1 LNLDLRNRTILVTG
15 AAQGLG
21 LGIARRLAGSGA
33 RLALVD
39 CNPAVADQIADPIFA
54 ESAISIVKDL
64 AAPDAA
70 AEVTNSALAKF
81 GHLDGLVNC
90 AAWSFHKPLL
100 DTTVSEFDRVIA
112 VNQRAPYFL
121 IQEFAKALDEGI
133 ADPCVVNIASVNAGI
148 GNKNL
153 TAYAST
159 KGALVAM
166 GRAIAV
172 ELAPRIRIVT
182 ISPGA
187 VLTKYTESL
196 IAQGEIDVER
206 LLDRLLLKRFIAVD
220 EIADLVAFLFGP
232 SARSITG
239 SDWIIDGGVTAQ

>member
-1 LNLDLRNRTILVTG
+1 M
-15 AAQGLG
+15 G
-21 LGIARRLAGSGA
+21 LGIAKSLARAGA

-39 CNPAVADQIADPIFA
+39 CNPTVADQMADPLFVD
-54 ESAISIVKDL
+54 SAIALVKDL
-64 AAPDAA
+64 AAPRA
-70 AEVTNSALAKF
+70 AEELMHSALDKL

-90 AAWSFHKPLL
+90 AAWSFHKPLV
-100 DTTVSEFDRVIA
+100 DTTMGEFDRVVA

-121 IQEFAKALDEGI
+121 VQEFAKALDEDA

-166 GRAIAV
+166 GRAMAV
-172 ELAPRIRIVT
+172 ELAPRIRVVT

-206 LLDRLLLKRFIAVD
+206 LLDRLLLKRFITVD
-220 EIADLVAFLFGP
+220 EIAELVVFLFGP

-239 SDWIIDGGVTAQ
+239 SNWIIDGGVTAQ

>member
-1 LNLDLRNRTILVTG
+1 M
-15 AAQGLG
+15 G
-21 LGIARRLAGSGA
+21 LGIAKSLAGAGA

-39 CNPAVADQIADPIFA
+39 CKPTVADRIADPIFA
-54 ESAISIVKDL
+54 DSAIALVKDL
-64 AAPDAA
+64 AVPEA
-70 AEVTNSALAKF
+70 AEELMHSALDKL

-90 AAWSFHKPLL
+90 AASSFHKPLIE
-100 DTTVSEFDRVIA
+100 TTIDEFDRVIA

-121 IQEFAKALDEGI
+121 VREFARTLGEDAV
-133 ADPCVVNIASVNAGI
+133 DPCVVNIASVNAAI

-159 KGALVAM
+159 KGAVVAM
-166 GRAIAV
+166 GRAMAV
-172 ELAPRIRIVT
+172 ELAPRIRVVT

-187 VLTKYTESL
+187 VLTTYTESL

-220 EIADLVAFLFGP
+220 EIADLVVYLFGP
-232 SARSITG
+232 SAQSITG
-239 SDWIIDGGVTAQ
+239 SNWTIDGGVTAQ

>member
-1 LNLDLRNRTILVTG
+1 LDLDLKHRTILVTG

-21 LGIARRLAGSGA
+21 LGIARQLARAGA

-39 CNPAVADQIADPIFA
+39 CNPAVADHLDDPIFRN
-54 ESAISIVKDL
+54 SAIALVKDL
-64 AAPDAA
+64 AMP
-70 AEVTNSALAKF
+70 NSARELMHSTLTEL
-81 GHLDGLVNC
+81 GHLNGLVNC

-100 DTTVSEFDRVIA
+100 ETTVSEFDRVIA

-121 IQEFAKALDEGI
+121 IQEFARALEEG
-133 ADPCVVNIASVNAGI
+133 ASDPCVVNIASVNAGI

-153 TAYAST
+153 TAYAAT

-166 GRAIAV
+166 ARAIAV
-172 ELAPRIRIVT
+172 ELAPRIRVVT

-187 VLTKYTESL
+187 VLTKYTEGL
-196 IAQGEIDVER
+196 IAQGEIDVDR
-206 LLDRLLLKRFIAVD
+206 LLDRLLLRRFITVE
-220 EIADLVAFLFGP
+220 EIADLVVFLFGP